1 MLVDTHCHLD
11 FNRFDS
17 DRDQVITRAR
27 ESGLERM
34 LNPGI
39 NLGSS
44 QAVVNLSEKYAEVY
58 AAVGVHPN
66 DGLSW
71 DSDTLRRLREL
82 SNHPKVVAVGEI
94 GLDFYRDRTPKE
106 LQIRIFIKQLELAA
120 ELTLPVIIHSR
131 DAMAEVL
138 EILTDWHKGLVNSHS
153 VLADRPGVLHSFSG
167 DEKFAE
173 QTRML
178 NFFIGITGPVTFR
191 NAKNLQDLV
200 IRLPLQDLLIETDA
214 PFLTPHPRRGKRNEP
229 SNVRFVAEKIAEL
242 HQEAYNTVTE
252 ITTANAT
259 RLFKW

>member
-11 FNRFDS
+11 FNRFDT

-27 ESGLERM
+27 ESRLERI

-44 QAVVNLSEKYAEVY
+44 QSAVKLSEKYPEVY

-71 DSDTLRRLREL
+71 DSNTKDRLREL

-106 LQIRIFIKQLELAA
+106 LQIEIFIEQLKLAA
-120 ELTLPVIIHSR
+120 ELMLPVIIHCR
-131 DAMAEVL
+131 DSMAEVL
-138 EILTDWHKGLVNSHS
+138 EILADWHGELVKSHS
-153 VLADRPGVLHSFSG
+153 ILADRPGVLHSFSG
-167 DEKFAE
+167 NEKFAK
-173 QTRML
+173 QTRLL

-191 NAKNLQDLV
+191 NASDLQDLV

-214 PFLTPHPRRGKRNEP
+214 PFLSPHPRRGKRNEP
-229 SNVRFVAEKIAEL
+229 SYVRLVAEKIAEL

>member
-1 MLVDTHCHLD
+1 
-11 FNRFDS
+11 
-17 DRDQVITRAR
+17 
-27 ESGLERM
+27 M

-71 DSDTLRRLREL
+71 DSRTLRRLREL
-82 SNHPKVVAVGEI
+82 SNHPKIVAVGEI

-106 LQIRIFIKQLELAA
+106 LQIKIFIEQLELAA

-191 NAKNLQDLV
+191 NAKDLQDLV

-229 SNVRFVAEKIAEL
+229 SNVKLVAEKIAEL
-242 HQEAYNTVTE
+242 HQEAYNTVSE

>member
-1 MLVDTHCHLD
+1 
-11 FNRFDS
+11 
-17 DRDQVITRAR
+17 
-27 ESGLERM
+27 M

-71 DSDTLRRLREL
+71 DSRTLRRLREL
-82 SNHPKVVAVGEI
+82 SNHPKIVAVGEI

-106 LQIRIFIKQLELAA
+106 LQIKIFIEQLELAA

-191 NAKNLQDLV
+191 NAKDLQDLV

-229 SNVRFVAEKIAEL
+229 SNVKLVAEKIAEL

>member
-1 MLVDTHCHLD
+1 
-11 FNRFDS
+11 
-17 DRDQVITRAR
+17 
-27 ESGLERM
+27 M

-71 DSDTLRRLREL
+71 DSRTLRRLREL
-82 SNHPKVVAVGEI
+82 SNHPKIVAVGEI

-229 SNVRFVAEKIAEL
+229 SNVKLVAEKIAEL